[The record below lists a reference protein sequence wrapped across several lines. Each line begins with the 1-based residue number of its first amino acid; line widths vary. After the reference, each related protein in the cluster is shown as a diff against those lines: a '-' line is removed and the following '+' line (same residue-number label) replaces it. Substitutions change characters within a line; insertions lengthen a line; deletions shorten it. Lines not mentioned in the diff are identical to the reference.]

1 MVRLIITIL
10 LAIASITS
18 MKSFKQYLAESPEK
32 QNQEEDDPFGGN
44 ETVRRLYG
52 AIVSAEHEG
61 EKIEDPY
68 AFNEKLFIRTRAGG
82 GKSTAYGPAQITYS
96 TAKGFLKTQPNLF
109 AKNPD
114 YTNAFIA
121 QGGKMLKADVKD
133 KKYGL
138 GCVGDL
144 CAPENNKKYQQMAA
158 AIILGKAKEKK
169 IDLSKD
175 LSDQDLNKF
184 IGYWRGADEKADP
197 RYFATLR
204 KAYRGSKVKTA
215 MAPQPPQLLSLPTTP
230 APQNNSIEQ
239 T

>member
-18 MKSFKQYLAESPEK
+18 MKSFKQYLAESSEK

-68 AFNEKLFIRTRAGG
+68 AFNEKLYIRTKAGG

-96 TAKGFLKTQPNLF
+96 TAKGFLKTQPKLF
-109 AKNPD
+109 ADNTE
-114 YTNAFIA
+114 YMNSYIT
-121 QGGKMLKADVKD
+121 QGGRMLKADVKD

-144 CAPENNKKYQQMAA
+144 CAPEHHKKYQKMAA
-158 AIILGKAKEKK
+158 GVILGKAKEKK

-175 LSDQDLNKF
+175 LSDKDLDTF
-184 IGYWRGADEKADP
+184 IAYWRGADEKADP
-197 RYFATLR
+197 RYFKTVR
-204 KAYRGSKVKTA
+204 KTYRGNKVKTA